1 MNPYQL
7 IVKVQQKIQNDPNF
21 ANKFNAAVT
30 NLNKIPGLQNKVL
43 QIAQINND
51 VQRQRELDKLPKE
64 VKKSVE
70 EILNL
75 LEEYIFRIN
84 IFNG

>member
-7 IVKVQQKIQNDPNF
+7 IVKVQQKIQSDPNF
-21 ANKFNAAVT
+21 ANKFNTVVA

-43 QIAQINND
+43 QIAQINNES
-51 VQRQRELDKLPKE
+51 QRQRELDKLPKE

-70 EILNL
+70 EILKL
-75 LEEYIFRIN
+75 LED
-84 IFNG
+84 

>member
-7 IVKVQQKIQNDPNF
+7 ILKVQHKIQTDPNF
-21 ANKFNAAVT
+21 ANKFNNAVT
-30 NLNKIPGLQNKVL
+30 NLNRIPGLQNKVL

-64 VKKSVE
+64 VKQSVE
-70 EILNL
+70 EILKL
-75 LEEYIFRIN
+75 LEN
-84 IFNG
+84 

>member
-21 ANKFNAAVT
+21 ANKFNNAVT

-64 VKKSVE
+64 VKQSVE
-70 EILNL
+70 EILRL
-75 LEEYIFRIN
+75 LEE
-84 IFNG
+84 

>member
-21 ANKFNAAVT
+21 ANKFNEAVGK
-30 NLNKIPGLQNKVL
+30 LNKVPGLQNKVL
-43 QIAQINND
+43 QIAQISTD

-70 EILNL
+70 EILKL
-75 LEEYIFRIN
+75 LEE
-84 IFNG
+84 

>member
-21 ANKFNAAVT
+21 ANKFKEAVGK
-30 NLNKIPGLQNKVL
+30 LNKVPGLQNKVL
-43 QIAQINND
+43 QIAQISND

-70 EILNL
+70 EILKL
-75 LEEYIFRIN
+75 LEE
-84 IFNG
+84 

>member
-7 IVKVQQKIQNDPNF
+7 IVKVQQKIQSDPNF
-21 ANKFNAAVT
+21 ANKFNTAVT

-43 QIAQINND
+43 QIAQISND
-51 VQRQRELDKLPKE
+51 AQRQRELDKLPKE

-70 EILNL
+70 EILSL
-75 LEEYIFRIN
+75 LEQ
-84 IFNG
+84 

>member
-7 IVKVQQKIQNDPNF
+7 IVKVQQKMQNDPNF
-21 ANKFNAAVT
+21 ANKFNEAVGK
-30 NLNKIPGLQNKVL
+30 LNKVPGLQNKVL
-43 QIAQINND
+43 QIAQISND

-70 EILNL
+70 EILKL
-75 LEEYIFRIN
+75 LEE
-84 IFNG
+84 

>member
-7 IVKVQQKIQNDPNF
+7 IIKVQNKLQNDPNF

-30 NLNKIPGLQNKVL
+30 NLNRIPGLQNKVL

-51 VQRQRELDKLPKE
+51 AQRERELNKLPKE
-64 VKKSVE
+64 VRKSVE
-70 EILNL
+70 EILKL
-75 LEEYIFRIN
+75 LDE
-84 IFNG
+84 

>member
-7 IVKVQQKIQNDPNF
+7 IVKVQQKIQSDPNF
-21 ANKFNAAVT
+21 ANKFNTVVA

-51 VQRQRELDKLPKE
+51 AQRQRELDKLPKE

-70 EILNL
+70 EILKL
-75 LEEYIFRIN
+75 LED
-84 IFNG
+84 

>member
-21 ANKFNAAVT
+21 ANKFNNAVT
-30 NLNKIPGLQNKVL
+30 KLNKIPGLQGKVL

-51 VQRQRELDKLPKE
+51 VQGQRELDKLPKE
-64 VKKSVE
+64 VKQSVE
-70 EILNL
+70 EILRL
-75 LEEYIFRIN
+75 LEE
-84 IFNG
+84 

>member
-7 IVKVQQKIQNDPNF
+7 IVKVQQKMQNDPKF
-21 ANKFNAAVT
+21 ANKFNEAVT
-30 NLNKIPGLQNKVL
+30 NLNKIPGLQSKVL
-43 QIAQINND
+43 QIAQISND

-70 EILNL
+70 EILSL
-75 LEEYIFRIN
+75 LQE
-84 IFNG
+84 

>member
-75 LEEYIFRIN
+75 LEE
-84 IFNG
+84 

>member
-7 IVKVQQKIQNDPNF
+7 ILKVQNKLQNDPNF

-30 NLNKIPGLQNKVL
+30 NLNRIPGLQNKVL

-51 VQRQRELDKLPKE
+51 AQRERELNKLPKE
-64 VKKSVE
+64 VRKSVE
-70 EILNL
+70 EILKL
-75 LEEYIFRIN
+75 LDE
-84 IFNG
+84 

>member
-21 ANKFNAAVT
+21 ANKFNEAVGK
-30 NLNKIPGLQNKVL
+30 LNKVPGLQNKVL
-43 QIAQINND
+43 QIAQISND
-51 VQRQRELDKLPKE
+51 LQRQRELDKHPKE

-70 EILNL
+70 EILKL
-75 LEEYIFRIN
+75 LEE
-84 IFNG
+84 

>member
-7 IVKVQQKIQNDPNF
+7 IVKVQQKIQSDPNF
-21 ANKFNAAVT
+21 ANKFNTVVA

-43 QIAQINND
+43 QIAQINNEA
-51 VQRQRELDKLPKE
+51 QRQRELDKLPKE

-70 EILNL
+70 EILKL
-75 LEEYIFRIN
+75 LED
-84 IFNG
+84 

>member
-7 IVKVQQKIQNDPNF
+7 IIKVQNKLQNDPNF

-30 NLNKIPGLQNKVL
+30 NLNRIPGLQNKVL

-51 VQRQRELDKLPKE
+51 VQRERELNKLPKE
-64 VKKSVE
+64 VRKSVE
-70 EILNL
+70 EILKL
-75 LEEYIFRIN
+75 LDE
-84 IFNG
+84 

>member
-7 IVKVQQKIQNDPNF
+7 IVKVQQKMQSDPKF
-21 ANKFNAAVT
+21 ANKFNEAVA
-30 NLNKIPGLQNKVL
+30 NLNKIPGLQSKVL
-43 QIAQINND
+43 QIAQISND

-70 EILNL
+70 EILSL
-75 LEEYIFRIN
+75 LQE
-84 IFNG
+84 

>member
-21 ANKFNAAVT
+21 ANKFNEAVGK
-30 NLNKIPGLQNKVL
+30 LNKVPELQNKVL
-43 QIAQINND
+43 QIAQISND

-70 EILNL
+70 EILKL
-75 LEEYIFRIN
+75 LEE
-84 IFNG
+84 

>member
-7 IVKVQQKIQNDPNF
+7 ILKVQNKLQSDPNF

-30 NLNKIPGLQNKVL
+30 NLNRIPGLQNKVL

-51 VQRQRELDKLPKE
+51 VQRERELNKLPKE
-64 VKKSVE
+64 VRQSVE
-70 EILNL
+70 EILKL
-75 LEEYIFRIN
+75 LDE
-84 IFNG
+84 

>member
-7 IVKVQQKIQNDPNF
+7 ILKVQHKIQTDPNF
-21 ANKFNAAVT
+21 ANKFNTAVT
-30 NLNKIPGLQNKVL
+30 NLNRIPGLQNKVL

-64 VKKSVE
+64 VKESVE
-70 EILNL
+70 EILRL
-75 LEEYIFRIN
+75 LEN
-84 IFNG
+84 

>member
-21 ANKFNAAVT
+21 ANKFNNAVT

-51 VQRQRELDKLPKE
+51 VQRQRELDKFPKE
-64 VKKSVE
+64 VKQSVE
-70 EILNL
+70 EILRL
-75 LEEYIFRIN
+75 LEE
-84 IFNG
+84 

>member
-7 IVKVQQKIQNDPNF
+7 ILKVQNKLQSDPNF

-30 NLNKIPGLQNKVL
+30 NLNRIPGLQNKVL

-51 VQRQRELDKLPKE
+51 AQRERELNKLPRE
-64 VKKSVE
+64 VRQSVE
-70 EILNL
+70 EILKL
-75 LEEYIFRIN
+75 LDE
-84 IFNG
+84 

>member
-7 IVKVQQKIQNDPNF
+7 IVKVQQKMQNDPKF
-21 ANKFNAAVT
+21 ANKFNEAVT
-30 NLNKIPGLQNKVL
+30 NLNKIPGLQSKVL
-43 QIAQINND
+43 QIAQISND

-70 EILNL
+70 EILSL
-75 LEEYIFRIN
+75 LEE
-84 IFNG
+84 

>member
-21 ANKFNAAVT
+21 ANKFNEAVGK
-30 NLNKIPGLQNKVL
+30 LNKVPGLQNKVL
-43 QIAQINND
+43 QIAQISND
-51 VQRQRELDKLPKE
+51 VQRQRELDILPKE

-70 EILNL
+70 EILKL
-75 LEEYIFRIN
+75 LEE
-84 IFNG
+84 

>member
-21 ANKFNAAVT
+21 ANKFNEAVGK
-30 NLNKIPGLQNKVL
+30 LNKVPGLQNKVL
-43 QIAQINND
+43 QIAQTSND

-70 EILNL
+70 EILKL
-75 LEEYIFRIN
+75 LEE
-84 IFNG
+84 

>member
-7 IVKVQQKIQNDPNF
+7 IVKVQQKIQNDPKF
-21 ANKFNAAVT
+21 SNKFNEAVT
-30 NLNKIPGLQNKVL
+30 NLNKIPGLQSKVL

-70 EILNL
+70 EILSL
-75 LEEYIFRIN
+75 LEE
-84 IFNG
+84 

>member
-7 IVKVQQKIQNDPNF
+7 ILKVQNKLQSDPNF

-30 NLNKIPGLQNKVL
+30 NLNRIPGLQNKVL

-51 VQRQRELDKLPKE
+51 AQRERELNKLPKE
-64 VKKSVE
+64 VRKSVE
-70 EILNL
+70 EILKL
-75 LEEYIFRIN
+75 LDE
-84 IFNG
+84 

>member
-21 ANKFNAAVT
+21 ANRFNDAVGK
-30 NLNKIPGLQNKVL
+30 LNKVPGLQNKVL
-43 QIAQINND
+43 QIAQITND
-51 VQRQRELDKLPKE
+51 VQRQKELDKLPKE

-70 EILNL
+70 EILKL
-75 LEEYIFRIN
+75 LEE
-84 IFNG
+84 

>member
-21 ANKFNAAVT
+21 ANKFNEAVGK
-30 NLNKIPGLQNKVL
+30 LNKVPGLQNKVL
-43 QIAQINND
+43 QIAQISND

-70 EILNL
+70 EILKL
-75 LEEYIFRIN
+75 LEE
-84 IFNG
+84 

>member
-21 ANKFNAAVT
+21 ANKFNEAVGK
-30 NLNKIPGLQNKVL
+30 LNKVPGLQNKYL
-43 QIAQINND
+43 QIAQISND

-70 EILNL
+70 EILKL
-75 LEEYIFRIN
+75 LEE
-84 IFNG
+84 

>member
-7 IVKVQQKIQNDPNF
+7 IVKVQQKIQNDPKF
-21 ANKFNAAVT
+21 ANKFNEAVT
-30 NLNKIPGLQNKVL
+30 NLNKIPGLQSKVL

-70 EILNL
+70 EILSL
-75 LEEYIFRIN
+75 LEE
-84 IFNG
+84 

>member
-7 IVKVQQKIQNDPNF
+7 IIKVQQKIQSDPNF
-21 ANKFNAAVT
+21 ANKFNGAVAK
-30 NLNKIPGLQNKVL
+30 LNKVPGLQNKVL
-43 QIAQINND
+43 QIAQISND

-70 EILNL
+70 EILKL
-75 LEEYIFRIN
+75 LEV
-84 IFNG
+84 